1 MFGSLSYA
9 VTKVLIPQNPSARRN
24 STFIPIV
31 FLPSFPNRFFKKG
44 RRKSY
49 ELHMEMSWITN
60 YILQPSPTRC
70 QILLKSSSSV
80 RVGQC
85 PALCWEDPCQCW
97 NELHCNI
104 TYLLLERIQRRAK
117 CPQLWLPLIGNW
129 EHLATSSLKAVW
141 HIILFHRVI
150 YFKWKHTDSKC
161 QSCNSANARW
171 CTHHTQEE
179 TWSFPAEGSN
189 AYASVN
195 KIPHTFPMSTF
206 MSSYYLQ
213 WEGDGGRP
221 CLYVFSVLIWELDQ
235 IPVLGSLVHR
245 VLIVNRG

>member
-1 MFGSLSYA
+1 
-9 VTKVLIPQNPSARRN
+9 
-24 STFIPIV
+24 
-31 FLPSFPNRFFKKG
+31 
-44 RRKSY
+44 
-49 ELHMEMSWITN
+49 MEMSWITN

-150 YFKWKHTDSKC
+150 YFKWKHTDSKFNRAIVLMLGDAPIIHEKKRGLS
-161 QSCNSANARW
+161 QQKVVMHMLLSIRSHTHSRW
-171 CTHHTQEE
+171 AHL
-179 TWSFPAEGSN
+179 WAPIISSGRGMGD
-189 AYASVN
+189 VRV
-195 KIPHTFPMSTF
+195 STCF
-206 MSSYYLQ
+206 L
-213 WEGDGGRP
+213 
-221 CLYVFSVLIWELDQ
+221 C
-235 IPVLGSLVHR
+235 
-245 VLIVNRG
+245 